1 MSLEA
6 ARGLLQLGVKGVE
19 VETMMRSSLT
29 STTNISWSVLLN
41 LWHKNWK

>member
-19 VETMMRSSLT
+19 VETMMRSALT
-29 STTNISWSVLLN
+29 NTSNISWFV
-41 LWHKNWK
+41 